1 MKIVNVVFKFR
12 CRQKTSEDLKR
23 QIPDYC
29 FVSIFDL
36 WSRIL
41 GCDTIVVSG
50 SFITWKHYFL
60 FLFTSFKI
68 ANSGYIFGYKLR
80 RKTKNTRTYLF
91 YIEKTKLEK
100 IEKPKLKY

>member
-1 MKIVNVVFKFR
+1 MI
-12 CRQKTSEDLKR
+12 L
-23 QIPDYC
+23 
-29 FVSIFDL
+29 L
-36 WSRIL
+36 WSVGLLSL
-41 GCDTIVVSG
+41 GSTI
-50 SFITWKHYFL
+50 FF